1 MANARGTHDKTGD
14 GSNHG
19 LDGHAS
25 GSHHIVPFE
34 TYIKVF
40 STLIFLTFITVAAS
54 RFDFGTFN
62 SIVAFGIATVKA
74 CFVALIFMHLKY
86 DDRMNRIIIVSAF
99 FFLIVLWFFSILDEM
114 TRIVQHSTL

>member
-1 MANARGTHDKTGD
+1 MANAHAKANGD
-14 GSNHG
+14 HGGGSAEGHG
-19 LDGHAS
+19 H
-25 GSHHIVPFE
+25 GSHHIVPFA

-40 STLIFLTFITVAAS
+40 STLIFLTFITVLAS

-74 CFVALIFMHLKY
+74 CCVAMIFMHLKY

-114 TRIVQHSTL
+114 TRVVQHSTL